1 MKKVISSIITLLFA
15 FTIQAQEF
23 SKFKKE
29 DLKKDENYGW
39 FNYIQ
44 VTGYKGSHMTSE
56 EYKEVFSDGFYGVG
70 FRFGT
75 QSTGRKEWQ
84 RLHGYPQ
91 YGVGVTF
98 FDLGG
103 TTIDS
108 LIGKPAAFYFF
119 FGAPIARFGDFRL
132 NSDVEIGISHD
143 FNAYDAET
151 NNLQDFIGASSNLH
165 FNFSLQLYYELSQRV
180 DLAMGLSF
188 MHFSNG
194 RSFTPQ
200 KGINLIGLNLSS
212 AYHFNPV
219 KNYTKKVDPD
229 YQPAIRPTFIKAE
242 KSGFNPHHEFSIM
255 ASIGTVQAE
264 PGEWKDEFGQIDTT
278 GAEGPRYMTNSITA
292 DFAYQFARKL
302 KVVGGLD
309 MFYDGSAE
317 YLYDDILPQNTT
329 FNDKAFYGYHVG
341 FHYLI
346 ERISF
351 VYNYGRYIY
360 KPFPQ
365 RGNYFMRVGGRIGLT
380 ENLDAHVALK
390 TRNGGIADWIE
401 WGLAYKIKSK

>member
-1 MKKVISSIITLLFA
+1 MKKIISSFAAILFIC
-15 FTIQAQEF
+15 TIQAQEF

-29 DLKKDENYGW
+29 DFKKDENYGW
-39 FNYIQ
+39 FNYLQ
-44 VTGYKGSHMTSE
+44 VTAYKGAHMTSE
-56 EYKEVFSDGFYGVG
+56 EYKEVFSEGFYGVG
-70 FRFGT
+70 FRLGT
-75 QSTGRKEWQ
+75 QATGRKEWQ
-84 RLHGYPQ
+84 RLHNYPQ
-91 YGVGVTF
+91 YGLGVTF

-103 TTIDS
+103 TLIDS

-119 FGAPIARFGDFRL
+119 YGAPITRFGDFRL
-132 NSDVEIGISHD
+132 NGDVEIGISHD

-165 FNFSLQLYYELSQRV
+165 ANFSLQLYYELSQRM
-180 DLAMGLSF
+180 DISMGLSF

-200 KGINLIGLNLSS
+200 KGINLFGLNLSS
-212 AYHFNPV
+212 SYHFNPI

-229 YQPAIRPTFIKAE
+229 YQPAVRPTFIEEE
-242 KSGFNPHHEFSIM
+242 KSGFKPHHEFTFM

-264 PGEWKDEFGQIDTT
+264 PGEFKNENGQVDTT
-278 GAEGPRYMTNSITA
+278 GAEGPRYLTNSFTA
-292 DFAYQFARKL
+292 EYAYQFARKL

-346 ERISF
+346 ERISVIF
-351 VYNYGRYIY
+351 NYGRYIH

-365 RGNYFMRVGGRIGLT
+365 RGKWFMRAGGRIGLT
-380 ENLDAHVALK
+380 ENLDAHIALK